1 MKKRLSLPHRFFCN
15 LEILYFKGGKQRYNN
30 IVVILYPLHSHVNRK
45 TQFENPVHA
54 RRRQSQSSSVSY
66 STAPP
71 PHEGPPSFQSAAALA
86 KAQEAEAHS
95 RSVHPSQPNISM
107 HILYTVLYIHFPR
120 CRQREFVYQSQL
132 LQLVI
137 ISCIL
142 MTFMCDFA
150 VML

>member
-1 MKKRLSLPHRFFCN
+1 MIIQLLFCT
-15 LEILYFKGGKQRYNN
+15 LY
-30 IVVILYPLHSHVNRK
+30 SHVNRK

-95 RSVHPSQPNISM
+95 RSVHPSHPNISM
-107 HILYTVLYIHFPR
+107 HILYTVLYSPR